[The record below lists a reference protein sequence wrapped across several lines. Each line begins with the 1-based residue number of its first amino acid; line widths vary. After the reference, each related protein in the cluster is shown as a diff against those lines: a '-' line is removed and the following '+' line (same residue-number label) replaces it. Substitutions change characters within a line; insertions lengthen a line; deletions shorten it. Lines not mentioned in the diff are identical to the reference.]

1 MPQNA
6 KVVIQADK
14 DGPLE
19 IRDIE
24 LQDPEPHQV
33 AVRML
38 ATGICQSQIFWMHQ
52 PREAPVLFGHEGYGI
67 ATRVGS
73 EVEGV
78 REGDH
83 VMVTWL
89 PRYDAT
95 GRRPEV
101 ATIELPDG
109 QIARSPNVYT
119 WATHVV
125 ADGLYVR
132 SLAGRK
138 HDALVSVVGCA
149 VITGAGSVLNAA
161 QVKRDETVAVWGA
174 GGVGLCAIA
183 AAKVAGAGRIVAVDI
198 VEEKLELARKFG
210 ATDLVNS
217 RNMDPARAIHE
228 LLPGGQCSCSGVD
241 YAFDCVGFNETTT
254 QAFNATRSGTIG
266 RERGGTALVVGI
278 PKAKLELD
286 SVAMMMQEK
295 TLKGALAGSCK
306 QEDIDMFLDW
316 YQSGKLDLDLLITN
330 RYDFADIAEG
340 VDSLER
346 GQVPGRAIAV
356 F

>member
-6 KVVIQADK
+6 KVVMQSDK

-19 IRDIE
+19 IRDVE
-24 LQDPEPHQV
+24 LPDPQPHQV

-67 ATRVGS
+67 ATQVGS

-89 PRYDAT
+89 PRYDAS
-95 GRRPEV
+95 GRKPEV

-109 QIARSPNVYT
+109 QVARSPNVYT

-132 SLAGRK
+132 SLAGKK
-138 HDALVSVVGCA
+138 HNEVVSVVGCA
-149 VITGAGSVLNAA
+149 VITGAGSVLNS
-161 QVKRDETVAVWGA
+161 VKLEQDDTVAVWGA
-174 GGVGLCAIA
+174 GGVGLSAIA
-183 AAKVAGAGRIVAVDI
+183 AAKVAGASRIVAVDI
-198 VEEKLELARKFG
+198 IDEKLELARKFG

-217 RNMDPARAIHE
+217 RKMDPAKAIHE

-254 QAFNATRSGTIG
+254 QAFDAARSGTIG
-266 RERGGTALVVGI
+266 RERGGTAVIVGI

-286 SVAMMMQEK
+286 TVAMMMQEK
-295 TLKGALAGSCK
+295 DLKGALAGSCK

-316 YQSGKLDLDLLITN
+316 YQAGKLDLDLLITN
-330 RYDFADIAEG
+330 RYSFNSIAEG
-340 VDSLER
+340 VDALER
-346 GQVPGRAIAV
+346 GQVQGRAIAV